1 MSSSSI
7 SADELEPLEMEALR
21 FAHKPRRPYLQSCA
35 RLSMGAFF
43 ICLVLGC
50 WALFIFYRNG
60 DSLIPLPNIDNQDNY
75 TRMVHSYKTTAS
87 VTGVIDNLNTSRKE
101 CDDFAHF
108 VCDGWAATAH
118 IPPGHSRL
126 ARSFSELNERNKVV
140 VEEIVKERWPYI
152 GTFYESCLAV
162 DSRGN
167 FTAIRADYDSLYNSA
182 NVSGLMRSLA
192 TLRTQRGYRS
202 LSNILFSFD
211 IGLDLYSPQQK
222 ILMLSQ
228 AGFTLPTPLYYDAT
242 QQLIDMQAYRQYI
255 ISMFALT
262 PNSISSVKADNLIE
276 LERRLAMANVAL
288 TSFED
293 SYNVYTWTQFRQR
306 IPNYIYSYINTLGWV
321 SEAARQRVQITQLN
335 YFEQMRS
342 IVSTVE
348 LETLKNAAIFSLLRT
363 AYPMLSQEYSQ
374 VAKELRSLL
383 DGSTAS
389 LSTIDN
395 VVSACA
401 EATNNMFPV
410 LTGHYFVD
418 RMGMDAQ
425 FKDRALE
432 MALLQK
438 AAVRH
443 RLQQT
448 TWMDVATMR
457 AAEEKLD
464 AMDINV
470 VYPDSWEQIQLL
482 ERMITSPLSLVD
494 FMENSMFLRR
504 SYDRLS
510 FERFSQP
517 PNPNDWASA
526 MAQLTG
532 VDMSKLEG
540 LSEVNAFYNPQN
552 NSINIPAGI
561 WQDPFYW
568 DAGWNVVPPA
578 MNFGGIASVIGHEF
592 FHSYDNTGRLFG
604 KNGALDNWWSA
615 DSTLAYTVKVQ
626 CIVDYYNQ
634 LHSDSGYS
642 LNGLTTLGEDIA
654 DIAGLRAA
662 FYAYRSYLETL
673 SAEEVSDMKS
683 AVQSAFRGYNDE
695 QLFFITYG
703 ALWCEL
709 ETTAAEIEQ
718 IESDPHPPAHQ
729 RLHGTLANV
738 PEFAEVFGCPLGS
751 NYAPHNPCE
760 VF

>member
-1 MSSSSI
+1 
-7 SADELEPLEMEALR
+7 
-21 FAHKPRRPYLQSCA
+21 
-35 RLSMGAFF
+35 
-43 ICLVLGC
+43 
-50 WALFIFYRNG
+50 
-60 DSLIPLPNIDNQDNY
+60 
-75 TRMVHSYKTTAS
+75 MVHGYKS
-87 VTGVIDNLNTSRKE
+87 VAAATKLIDNLNTSCTP

-118 IPPGHSRL
+118 IPAGRSRL
-126 ARSFSELNERNKVV
+126 AKSFSELNERNKEV

-152 GTFYESCLAV
+152 GTYYESCLAMEA
-162 DSRGN
+162 RGN
-167 FTAIRADYDSLYNSA
+167 FTNIRADYDSLYNSG
-182 NVSGLMRSLA
+182 NVSGLMRSIA
-192 TLRTQRGYRS
+192 ALRTQRGYRS
-202 LSNILFSFD
+202 LSNILFTFD
-211 IGLDLYSPQQK
+211 IGLDLYAPQQK
-222 ILMLSQ
+222 ILVLSQ

-242 QQLIDMQAYRQYI
+242 QQLMDMQAYRQYI

-276 LERRLAMANVAL
+276 LERRLAAANVAL
-288 TSFED
+288 SSYED

-306 IPNYIYSYINTLGWV
+306 VPNYIYSYINTLGW
-321 SEAARQRVQITQLN
+321 STEAARQRVQISQLS
-335 YFEQMRS
+335 YFEQLRS
-342 IVSTVE
+342 IVSSVE
-348 LETLKNAAIFSLLRT
+348 LETLKNAAIFALLRS

-374 VAKELRSLL
+374 VAKELQHLL
-383 DGSTAS
+383 DGSTVTFSTVDNLAS
-389 LSTIDN
+389 S
-395 VVSACA
+395 CA
-401 EATNNMFPV
+401 EVTNNAFPV

-418 RMGMDAQ
+418 RMGMDAA
-425 FKDRALE
+425 FKDRALD
-432 MALLQK
+432 MALQQK
-438 AAVRH
+438 EAVRY

-448 TWMDVATMR
+448 TWMDVATIR

-470 VYPDSWEQIQLL
+470 VYPESWEQIQLL
-482 ERMITSPLSLVD
+482 ERMITAPLSPTN
-494 FMENSMFLRR
+494 FMENTLFLRR
-504 SYDRLS
+504 SFDRLS

-526 MAQLTG
+526 MA
-532 VDMSKLEG
+532 KLEG

-568 DAGWNVVPPA
+568 DADWTTVPPA
-578 MNFGGIASVIGHEF
+578 LNFGGIGSVIGHEF
-592 FHSYDNTGRLFG
+592 FHGWDNSGRLFG

-615 DSTLAYTVKVQ
+615 DSALAYNVKIQ
-626 CIVDYYNQ
+626 CVVDYYNQ
-634 LHSDSGYS
+634 LRSDSGYS
-642 LNGLTTLGEDIA
+642 LNGLATLGEDIA

-662 FYAYRSYLETL
+662 FHAYRAYLETL
-673 SAEEVSDMKS
+673 SAVEVSDMKS

-709 ETTAAEIEQ
+709 ETPAAEIEQ

-738 PEFAEVFGCPLGS
+738 PEFAEVFGCAVGS
-751 NYAPHNPCE
+751 KYAPHNPCQ